1 MKINI
6 SNTTVEKF
14 REVEDIKDNKVQCHN
29 IKCHSIDDC
38 FDCIFNQ
45 YGYTLEYLKEDNRLR
60 N

>member
-14 REVEDIKDNKVQCHN
+14 REVEDIKDNKVQCNN
-29 IKCHSIDDC
+29 IRCNNIDCHE
-38 FDCIFNQ
+38 CIFNL
-45 YGYTLEYLKEDNRLR
+45 YGYTLDYLKNDNRLK

>member
-29 IKCHSIDDC
+29 IICHNVDC

>member
-29 IKCHSIDDC
+29 IICHNAEC
-38 FDCIFNQ
+38 YECIFNQ
-45 YGYTLEYLKEDNRLR
+45 YGYTLEYLKENNRLK

>member
-14 REVEDIKDNKVQCHN
+14 MEVEDIKDDKVQCNNVKCNNN
-29 IKCHSIDDC
+29 IDCHE
-38 FDCIFNQ
+38 CIFNL
-45 YGYTLEYLKEDNRLR
+45 YGYTLEYLKEDNRLI